1 LNYQYSLDAGWS
13 SNDLEPPCLSSPM
26 IITGLSNGNTC
37 TLKIRAINAAGPGAF
52 SRPIIV
58 TPEE

>member
-1 LNYQYSLDAGWS
+1 LSYQYSLDAGWS
-13 SNDLEPPCLSSPM
+13 SNDLEPPCVSSPM
-26 IITGLSNGNTC
+26 VITGLANGNTC
-37 TLKIRAINAAGPGAF
+37 TLKIRAVNAAGPGEF